1 MCIFIMPGKNDKT
14 GGKNNMKKKE
24 TLEKK
29 VLNVVEKIA
38 QKEITENLYSWP
50 PHCMGI
56 YHQPKRPKR
65 K

>member
-1 MCIFIMPGKNDKT
+1 
-14 GGKNNMKKKE
+14 MKKKE

-38 QKEITENLYSWP
+38 RKEITENLYSWP